1 MKAMRRLRTGFT
13 ALALTAVLSTAVQAA
28 EVPTAVDLSRLSLE
42 QALTLGDARNRDI
55 QKAKEFYNEVEGRYL
70 EERAA
75 ALPQLSLVG
84 QATTSGDE
92 SQKVYGRGFPTDQRL
107 LSSQVQLSQAL
118 FTWGK
123 LGAAIRA
130 AAKARLTADEQLRV
144 ARQDTRRDVTVAF
157 YDVVLAREQQG
168 FALQNRE
175 QKRRHQDEAERK
187 YAAGVATDYDL
198 LAAKVSVE
206 NANPEVIRSANT
218 LKTAKDRLRY
228 ILAVEGAVDVKGS
241 LEPPVYAVSG
251 FGQAMK
257 TALERRPELMELRH
271 RKEIAEELIKV
282 AKADD
287 KPRVD
292 LNGSYGY
299 RRLDTGSSDGE
310 GQAWSAGVTLTFPFF
325 DGMRTRGK
333 LAQAVSQRSSLEIDE
348 AKLADAIALEVREA
362 INQVE
367 EAREIMNSLAG
378 TVTQAEKLLAMA
390 EKGYE
395 LGVKIRLEVEDAE
408 LNLLQARNNLARA
421 KRDFLVA
428 KTQMERVQGVLG
440 E

>member
-1 MKAMRRLRTGFT
+1 MRRFHIGL
-13 ALALTAVLSTAVQAA
+13 AALTVSALLGAAVQAA
-28 EVPTAVDLSRLSLE
+28 EVPTPVDLSRLSLD

-70 EERAA
+70 QERAA

-84 QATTSGDE
+84 QATASGDE
-92 SQKVYGRGFPTDQRL
+92 SQRVYGRGFPTDQRL
-107 LSSQVQLSQAL
+107 LSSQVQLSQTL

-123 LGAAIRA
+123 VGAAIRA
-130 AAKARLTADEQLRV
+130 AAKARLTADEQLRI

-228 ILAVEGAVDVKGS
+228 ILALEAAVDVTGS
-241 LEPPVYAVSG
+241 LEPPVYAVPA
-251 FGQAMK
+251 FADAMK
-257 TALERRPELMELRH
+257 TALERRPELRELRH

-292 LNGSYGY
+292 FNGAYGY
-299 RRLDTGSSDGE
+299 RRLDTGASDGE
-310 GQAWSAGVTLTFPFF
+310 GQAWSAGVSLTFPFF

-333 LAQAVSQRSSLEIDE
+333 VAQAVSQRSSLEIDE

-367 EAREIMNSLAG
+367 EAREIMNSLTG
-378 TVTQAEKLLAMA
+378 TVTQAERLLAMA

-428 KTQMERVQGVLG
+428 KTQMERVEGILG